1 MLETENYSKAEI
13 RKMTKDNENR
23 RRKGS
28 DKRKNTY
35 KKYGKNT
42 ARGLRIKIT
51 AQENRTRNMKKVGKK
66 ILG

>member
-1 MLETENYSKAEI
+1 
-13 RKMTKDNENR
+13 MTKDNENR

-28 DKRKNTY
+28 DKRRDTY

-51 AQENRTRNMKKVGKK
+51 AQENRMQNSKKVEKRVPV
-66 ILG
+66 

>member
-1 MLETENYSKAEI
+1 
-13 RKMTKDNENR
+13 MTKDNENR

-42 ARGLRIKIT
+42 ARGVRIKIT
-51 AQENRTRNMKKVGKK
+51 NQENRIRNLKKVEKRV
-66 ILG
+66 LV